1 MINILL
7 YVSFSIEVANFR
19 HHLEIWNEGM
29 FQTCFILNFIKGSGY
44 IQKQKRKSFLTS
56 RSLSGV

>member
-1 MINILL
+1 MISILL

-44 IQKQKRKSFLTS
+44 I
-56 RSLSGV
+56 